1 MKRSSIGLMAILSLG
16 FVFTTAGCGD
26 KKSATE
32 QVAAN
37 VESAAYVLT
46 PEDLARAEAN
56 AKNFYNKEWV
66 VAGGQRGQ
74 FNLCKPT
81 DSNKNGMV
89 TCYGYEPKG
98 DGTFKQSTM
107 YCGYDGKIGGCS
119 PEDLKVT
126 N

>member
-1 MKRSSIGLMAILSLG
+1 MKRSSIGLMAIISLG
-16 FVFTTAGCGD
+16 LAFTGCAD

-46 PEDLARAEAN
+46 PEDRARAEAN
-56 AKNFYNKEWV
+56 AKSHFNKEW
-66 VAGGQRGQ
+66 AIADNQRGQ

-89 TCYGYEPKG
+89 SCYGYVPKPG
-98 DGTFKQSTM
+98 GTFKEDMM

-119 PEDLKVT
+119 PDDLKV
-126 N
+126 NP